1 MGPGNKAP
9 SLSTSKT
16 TSRNA
21 CAVCY
26 VSFETFLSYLQKC
39 LCSTLRFFRDFFELQ
54 HASIQTITLLY
65 FENRVPLTTKKKT
78 TKITPSLIPPTVGY
92 SPAYSAPT
100 VHLLLAR
107 RYSAPVEAEPKKCA
121 KCVGKESL
129 VCPQSKEG
137 IVNRLGTTDS
147 HIYIYWKQTITCL
160 SLHAWEFPTKNNVIP
175 KWQGIYDRKLTSS
188 TGFRTCHTTPPLVM
202 RGQGKISCV
211 VGLFPVHGQSNHNIL
226 LTCKSASLQLI
237 HWNRSLVFQVLGE
250 VFGLLN
256 LLKTPNLWEY
266 LES

>member
-1 MGPGNKAP
+1 M
-9 SLSTSKT
+9 
-16 TSRNA
+16 
-21 CAVCY
+21 
-26 VSFETFLSYLQKC
+26 
-39 LCSTLRFFRDFFELQ
+39 LCFFRNFFELPP
-54 HASIQTITLLY
+54 
-65 FENRVPLTTKKKT
+65 EMPLQYVAFLSRLFWAATCFNSNNHTFVFRKQGAPHDQKKT